1 MIEPERGAPI
11 GVISI
16 LIVMISDV
24 EPMKALE
31 AYGRAITKAPWVFIT
46 AILVVTLTMG
56 YFSQNFQQE
65 SDEGSFAPNDEI
77 SKANQRV
84 QDEYGGTS
92 GQVTVLFRSDGN
104 VLSYTSLNAML
115 DLEENMDGSGIEE
128 VLFSSPENP
137 AGIISPADIVVASIF
152 FNVSM
157 EASGR
162 YASLPGDPSSNV
174 SGCLDIENLI
184 GTFFV
189 KGSTLTIDEKR
200 TVLDGGSI
208 FVDIECLPDPIELV
222 FPAYDPSDLPGYTKD
237 APMSV
242 GLEFLLSK
250 EYTTGSDNARN
261 ALFVILVDPDLD
273 PDIALSNE
281 EELQSIGN
289 SIEKEREDLEIIVI
303 GDEIVNKEINEAS
316 GSSMMVLGTL
326 ALVAIILVLVFV
338 FRSFFEI
345 VVNVVALFMAIVWVF
360 GVGGILGFENN
371 PSLTTVPVLVIGLGV
386 DYGIHM
392 TLRYREE
399 LRKGK
404 KVTEALTAAEASV
417 GFAILLATV
426 TTLVGFLSNV
436 TAGSAGIRVF
446 GILNATGILSAF
458 VIMMTFVPA
467 VRVLRDRRR
476 ERKGKTLL
484 REKGPDRMSVWGW
497 ARKRAEKLGVQGSDP
512 VQPSGIRGVN
522 KILGYGTALA
532 VRPLWVILVVVVLT
546 VVGIAGAV
554 QLEPTFDFRDFLPD
568 GVEAS
573 EAAKS
578 IISDFDFSSEEGYV
592 LVEGDVSDPEVFLTI
607 GEVEERA
614 LEGDTIVRSERISSP
629 LQMALTLSDP
639 ASFEFD
645 PEFNAAWHLNIDRD
659 FDDEVDEDI
668 GEENVT
674 AIYDALFMADPE
686 QASRLLKRGGDGAY
700 SGLLIR
706 IPVNSRGGELADKVT
721 DDIVH
726 ASRPM
731 EELEGDVLDRVTPT
745 GGPLVQKVILDDI
758 STGQARSLLITFIVS
773 LVILT
778 LIFFFTKRTLLLG
791 AVTLMPLV
799 LVIAW
804 TLGGMY
810 FFGIP
815 LNVVTVTI
823 SAITVGLGIDYGI
836 HISQR
841 FMEDLDRIKDG
852 ICALTVSVSHTGSA
866 LFGSALTT
874 VIGFA
879 ILSFAII
886 PPLAQFGQV
895 TALSITFAFL
905 ASVFVLPTFLLL
917 WLRGNH
923 WYRRKFKNEEIPDLE
938 KECNMDLTT
947 LQGP

>member
-1 MIEPERGAPI
+1 
-11 GVISI
+11 
-16 LIVMISDV
+16 
-24 EPMKALE
+24 MKALE
-31 AYGRAITKAPWVFIT
+31 VYGRAITKAPWVFIA
-46 AILVVTLTMG
+46 AIIIVTLAMG

-77 SKANQRV
+77 SRANQRV
-84 QDEYGGTS
+84 QDEYGGES
-92 GQVTVLFRSDGN
+92 GQITVLFRSEGN
-104 VLSYTSLNAML
+104 VLSPTSLSAML
-115 DLEENMDGSGIEE
+115 DLEERIQGSGIEDI
-128 VLFSSPENP
+128 LLSTPENP
-137 AGIISPADIVVASIF
+137 DGMLSPADIVVASIF
-152 FNVSM
+152 YNVSL

-162 YASLPGDPSSNV
+162 YASFPGDPSSNAT
-174 SGCLDIENLI
+174 GCLDIENLI
-184 GTFFV
+184 STFFV
-189 KGSTLTIDEKR
+189 KGSTLTIEEKR
-200 TVLDGGSI
+200 TVLNGGSI
-208 FVDIECLPDPIELV
+208 FVEAECLPEPVELI
-222 FPAYDPSDLPGYTKD
+222 FPVYDHSDLPGYTKD

-250 EYTTGSDNARN
+250 EYSTGSDSAGN
-261 ALFVILVDPDLD
+261 ALFVLLVDPELD
-273 PDIALSNE
+273 PDIALANE

-289 SIEKEREDLEIIVI
+289 DIEKERGDLGIIVI

-316 GSSMMVLGTL
+316 GSSMMVLGTM

-345 VVNVVALFMAIVWVF
+345 VLNVAALFMAIIWVF

-404 KVTEALTAAEASV
+404 KVTEAITAAEASV

-446 GILNATGILSAF
+446 GILNATGIFSAF
-458 VIMMTFVPA
+458 VMMVTFVPA

-476 ERKGKTLL
+476 ERKGKPLL
-484 REKGPDRMSVWGW
+484 REKKVDRKSVWGW
-497 ARKRAEKLGVQGSDP
+497 AGKRAKKLGIHESDP
-512 VQPSGIRGVN
+512 IQPSGIRGVN
-522 KILGYGTALA
+522 RIMGYGTALA
-532 VRPLWVILVVVVLT
+532 VRPVWVILAAVVLT
-546 VVGIAGAV
+546 AVGVAGAV

-578 IISDFDFSSEEGYV
+578 IIADFDFSSEEGYV
-592 LVEGDVSDPEVFLTI
+592 LAEGDVSDPEVFLTI
-607 GEVEERA
+607 GEVEDRA
-614 LEGDTIVRSERISSP
+614 LEGETIVRSERISSP
-629 LQMALTLSDP
+629 LQMALTFSDP
-639 ASFEFD
+639 SSFEFD
-645 PEFNAAWHLNIDRD
+645 PDFNTVWHMNIDRN
-659 FDDEVDEDI
+659 FDDVVDENI
-668 GEENVT
+668 GSKNVT
-674 AIYDALFMADPE
+674 AIYDALFQADPE
-686 QASRLLKRGGDGAY
+686 QASRLLKRDGNGSY

-706 IPVNSRGGELADKVT
+706 IPVNSRAGELADEVT
-721 DDIVH
+721 DDIVY
-726 ASRPM
+726 ASGPM

-778 LIFFFTKRTLLLG
+778 VIFFLTKRTLLLG
-791 AVTLMPLV
+791 AVTLLPLV

-895 TALSITFAFL
+895 TAISVTFAFL

-917 WLRGNH
+917 WLKGNH
-923 WYRRKFKNEEIPDLE
+923 WYRRKFKGEEIPDLE
-938 KECNMDLTT
+938 KECKVDMSAL
-947 LQGP
+947 